1 MVETQKA
8 APKGETLAGSASY
21 KRSGG
26 FKRASKL
33 LETRIRNAGETRG
46 FAVTRLLTHWAEIVG
61 KDTASRARPM
71 NVSYSQ
77 GGFGATLTVLT
88 TAAQAPIL
96 QMQLPEIREKV
107 NACYG
112 YNAIARIRITQTAPT
127 GFAEGQVAFTDAAA
141 PRAEESDPTIRA
153 KAAQTAGEVENETL
167 REALAALG
175 ENVLRSSKRTS

>member
-61 KDTASRARPM
+61 KDTASRARPV

-88 TAAQAPIL
+88 TAAQAPML

-112 YNAIARIRITQTAPT
+112 YNAVARIRITQTSPT
-127 GFAEGQVAFTDAAA
+127 GFAEGQVAFVGAA
-141 PRAEESDPTIRA
+141 PKAQKPDTAIQV
-153 KAAQTAGEVENETL
+153 KAANTARGVENETL
-167 REALAALG
+167 REALTALG